1 MNLLFLKEYIG
12 IIITALIG
20 SIGTLF
26 AFFTGKKKRESN
38 ANIEIGKAYMQ
49 LAEQAKESIT
59 AMRNEVSEI
68 KEENIKQRSD
78 MRLLQKEIGKLHRE
92 NIRLQRMLNNIEK
105 ENKILK
111 LKLNK

>member
-1 MNLLFLKEYIG
+1 LVQLVLYLRFLL
-12 IIITALIG
+12 A
-20 SIGTLF
+20 
-26 AFFTGKKKRESN
+26 KKRESN

-78 MRLLQKEIGKLHRE
+78 MRLLQKRIGKLHS
-92 NIRLQRMLNNIEK
+92 EK
-105 ENKILK
+105 YKASKNAK
-111 LKLNK
+111 